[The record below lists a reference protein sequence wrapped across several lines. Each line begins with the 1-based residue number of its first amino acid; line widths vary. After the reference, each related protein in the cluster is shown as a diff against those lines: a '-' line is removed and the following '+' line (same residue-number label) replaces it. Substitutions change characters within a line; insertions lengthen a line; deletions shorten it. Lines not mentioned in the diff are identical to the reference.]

1 MKRFDDRKLK
11 PKLTPMMQQW
21 KEIKNKYPEYIIF
34 FRAGD
39 FYECFNEDAKIA
51 SEVLNITLT
60 ARTVG
65 EKKFPLAGVP
75 YHAVDSY
82 IAKMVQN
89 GYKIAVVEQLED
101 PKTAKKIVK
110 RGVVQLIT
118 RGTITLQESLSRSN
132 NNYLV

>member
-1 MKRFDDRKLK
+1 MAIIMKRFDDRKLK

-21 KEIKNKYPEYIIF
+21 QDIKKQHKEYILF

-60 ARTVG
+60 SRTLG

-75 YHAVDSY
+75 YHAVDAYNIPALLVYYGIERDRGLASL
-82 IAKMVQN
+82 
-89 GYKIAVVEQLED
+89 AVTYQ
-101 PKTAKKIVK
+101 
-110 RGVVQLIT
+110 
-118 RGTITLQESLSRSN
+118 
-132 NNYLV
+132 